1 MKNKSNRLLA
11 LFFLLDGELL
21 VVVGGVLAPLAVLS
35 RLLLHLLHLGA
46 LVLEPNLSETMR
58 LLPGDVAKKAKGS
71 RFFANS
77 FAYLNYS
84 DAQAGILGEGFPN
97 FPARLRTHFKR
108 RFESPALLGG
118 QDRAGPLRPP
128 SPVVGAARGQQLVAD
143 ELSWK
148 VTPLSDQKV
157 FGEASTVPEPLHHL
171 HFFLVVDP
179 AEELPLL
186 DHVEVALLQ
195 PNPANH
201 AHEAPQVEDV
211 LAGAHH

>member
-11 LFFLLDGELL
+11 LFLLLDGELL

-46 LVLEPNLSETMR
+46 LVLEPN
-58 LLPGDVAKKAKGS
+58 
-71 RFFANS
+71 
-77 FAYLNYS
+77 LNYS